1 MSGKT
6 QKEFRKSGMVRFAE
20 TNQTPSPYSML
31 QHIGR
36 EATPKLATRTCLKY
50 LQTILILFFFGG
62 GGGGVGVG
70 WVGLGGGGGW
80 SQIYV
85 MYCLEK

>member
-1 MSGKT
+1 MAGKT

-20 TNQTPSPYSML
+20 INQTPSPYSML

-62 GGGGVGVG
+62 VVGLG
-70 WVGLGGGGGW
+70 WVGLGWGGAGVGLRF
-80 SQIYV
+80 
-85 MYCLEK
+85 M

>member
-1 MSGKT
+1 MAGKT

-50 LQTILILFFFGG
+50 LQTILILFFWGG
-62 GGGGVGVG
+62 GG
-70 WVGLGGGGGW
+70 WVGLGWVGLGWVGLGWGGAGVGLRF
-80 SQIYV
+80 
-85 MYCLEK
+85 M